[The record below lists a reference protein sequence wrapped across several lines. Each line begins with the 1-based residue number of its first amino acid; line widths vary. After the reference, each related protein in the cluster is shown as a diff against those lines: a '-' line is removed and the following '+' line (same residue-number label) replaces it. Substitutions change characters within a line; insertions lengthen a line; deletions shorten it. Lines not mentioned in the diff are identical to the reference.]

1 MRYELVGDS
10 DNPIAKL
17 SLSQGEK
24 IRMDRG
30 SMVYMQ
36 DVTIEG
42 KMNAKQKG
50 LGGVLS
56 SIGRSLTSGES
67 MFITEATG
75 TSNNATIAVAPKI
88 PGKII
93 KLSVGTTQYRLNN
106 GVFLASDSSVYYTRR
121 KQE

>member
-75 TSNNATIAVAPKI
+75 TSNNATIAVAPNI

-93 KLSVGTTQYRLNN
+93 KLSLGFIFR
-106 GVFLASDSSVYYTRR
+106 FLRNSIC
-121 KQE
+121 QEKRFKLFCCFFP